1 MIKNNQNIFD
11 FTLENFGTLENLFS
25 DVLVPN
31 SLPVDQEIKAN
42 QEINVD
48 TFEKGN
54 QTVKKQMQTKGLV
67 LTNGDIAVPI
77 AVITEN
83 YDFEN
88 DDNYTFEDGD
98 NYEFNN

>member
-31 SLPVDQEIKAN
+31 FLPIDQEIKPN
-42 QEINVD
+42 HDINID

-54 QTVKKQMQTKGLV
+54 QTVKKQIQTKGLI
-67 LTNGDIAVPI
+67 LTNGE
-77 AVITEN
+77 ITE
-83 YDFEN
+83 
-88 DDNYTFEDGD
+88 
-98 NYEFNN
+98 